1 MRDEIR
7 RQAETRALGEND
19 RKLQHTSE
27 IAVENTKLNLKLDE
41 MKHKLSEMHAEI
53 DRRNRDSDA
62 ANSTAINDLQVR
74 YQRLSTSNNELNIAI
89 NELRSSRAN
98 ALKEKDKLQ
107 KVNETQTKIIEH
119 LEREKMT
126 MNLTVE
132 SNNSSMINASN
143 DLKAT
148 QAKLLLERNTLQKL
162 NEAQATMIEQLEAEK
177 VSLQKTK
184 QNLMQE
190 NELKNH
196 QHTTLTKNVEGLN
209 QQLVELQ
216 QHVAKAE
223 AETRAHHLLSDKY
236 NELLEENHR
245 LRAEEQKISQ
255 SLHEKSEALI
265 LLKSKFDSLCDS
277 SKVFEVQIENLKTQ
291 KLRVEQENSSLRN
304 KMSSMEVKNCA
315 EIDSAKA
322 QAESIKEENQ
332 SLRLSNDVLLERIT
346 LLEKNEPRIDKF
358 TEDDCTVGK
367 K

>member
-148 QAKLLLERNTLQKL
+148 QAKLLLERNTCR
-162 NEAQATMIEQLEAEK
+162 
-177 VSLQKTK
+177 SL
-184 QNLMQE
+184 MR
-190 NELKNH
+190 LKP
-196 QHTTLTKNVEGLN
+196 L
-209 QQLVELQ
+209 
-216 QHVAKAE
+216 
-223 AETRAHHLLSDKY
+223 
-236 NELLEENHR
+236 
-245 LRAEEQKISQ
+245 
-255 SLHEKSEALI
+255 
-265 LLKSKFDSLCDS
+265 
-277 SKVFEVQIENLKTQ
+277 
-291 KLRVEQENSSLRN
+291 
-304 KMSSMEVKNCA
+304 
-315 EIDSAKA
+315 
-322 QAESIKEENQ
+322 
-332 SLRLSNDVLLERIT
+332 
-346 LLEKNEPRIDKF
+346 
-358 TEDDCTVGK
+358 
-367 K
+367 